1 MIIYGSVNRPVVSR
15 AWVCEPTQPR
25 CWRAGGWG
33 GGGVNSILRD
43 ICLET
48 RFLLAT
54 AEWAQAGRCFLT
66 LMSLPNETSDSS
78 GRWFTALLESNIP
91 GAAARVNPS

>member
-15 AWVCEPTQPR
+15 AWVCEPPQPA
-25 CWRAGGWG
+25 AGGRG
-33 GGGVNSILRD
+33 VGGVNSILRD

-66 LMSLPNETSDSS
+66 LMSLPNETSDRS